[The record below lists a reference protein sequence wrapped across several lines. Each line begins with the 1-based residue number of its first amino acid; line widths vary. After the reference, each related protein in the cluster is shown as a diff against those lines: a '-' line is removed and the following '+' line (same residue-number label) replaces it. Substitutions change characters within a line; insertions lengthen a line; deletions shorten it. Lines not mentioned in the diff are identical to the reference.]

1 MHLVTYKKNGSVAA
15 GLEVNGSII
24 PLANFGHS
32 DALAFISAGETAWA
46 DATAKI
52 KSVPTSEH
60 VNLSEVTLLAPIQ
73 NPGKIVCVGLNY
85 RDHAIE
91 SKMEIPSVPTVFAK
105 FPSAI
110 TGPDAP
116 IVLPGISQKPDWEA
130 EFAVVIG
137 KRGKNVAAKD
147 WEQYVFGY
155 TILND
160 VSARDIQLA
169 TSQWILGKSFD
180 TFAPIGPWIV
190 SKDEIADPHALD
202 IQLTLDGVVQQHSNT
217 RELIFKVPDLIAYI
231 SSIVAL
237 EPGDIISTGTPA
249 GVGLG
254 QNPQRWLKPGE
265 EVVIQ
270 IEKIGTLRN
279 PVIAE

>member
-1 MHLVTYKKNGSVAA
+1 MHLVTYKKNDCVAA
-15 GLEVNGSII
+15 GLEVAGSIV
-24 PLANFGHS
+24 PLAGLGYN
-32 DALAFISAGETAWA
+32 DALAFIAAGEKAWA
-46 DATAKI
+46 EVREKLD
-52 KSVPTSEH
+52 SVPANECANT
-60 VNLSEVTLLAPIQ
+60 SEVTLLAPLQ
-73 NPGKIVCVGLNY
+73 KPGKIICVGLNY

-105 FPSAI
+105 FPSSI

-137 KRGKNVAAKD
+137 KSGKKIAAQD
-147 WEQYVFGY
+147 WEQHVFGY

-190 SKDEIADPHALD
+190 SKDEIADPHTLD
-202 IQLTLDGVVQQHSNT
+202 IQLAIDGVVQQRSNT
-217 RELIFKVPDLIAYI
+217 RELIFKVPDLIAHI
-231 SSIVAL
+231 SSIIAL

-265 EVVIQ
+265 EIVIQ